1 MGSLIF
7 LSLGRFILF
16 FLGFQGIQNRDKQGK
31 CAVTELY
38 VSCIRTCCGPDP
50 GGLITSLIRA
60 AYDFP
65 PILLELPTLGKDA
78 LTCPLFCN
86 KWTLLLPTLHLM
98 RRLLEQDMNPKGG
111 DSAECQEKTVVA
123 PLAPLS
129 HLQHIHSLHLSVF
142 MHKTRG
148 GALETAGGER

>member
-1 MGSLIF
+1 
-7 LSLGRFILF
+7 
-16 FLGFQGIQNRDKQGK
+16 
-31 CAVTELY
+31 
-38 VSCIRTCCGPDP
+38 
-50 GGLITSLIRA
+50 
-60 AYDFP
+60 
-65 PILLELPTLGKDA
+65 
-78 LTCPLFCN
+78 
-86 KWTLLLPTLHLM
+86 M

-111 DSAECQEKTVVA
+111 DSAERQEKTVVA